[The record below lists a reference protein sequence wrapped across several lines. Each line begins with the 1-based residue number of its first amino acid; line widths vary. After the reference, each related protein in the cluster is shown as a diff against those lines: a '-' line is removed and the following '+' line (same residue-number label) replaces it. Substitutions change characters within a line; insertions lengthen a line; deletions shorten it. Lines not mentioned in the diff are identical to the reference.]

1 MSDTPGADA
10 AAEQK
15 QAELNEARKEAQA
28 VRDREAAE
36 QQREQTQE
44 REQDGPER

>member
-1 MSDTPGADA
+1 MSDTPATEA

-28 VRDREAAE
+28 VREREATE
-36 QQREQTQE
+36 RQQEQT
-44 REQDGPER
+44 RDRDRDGPER